1 MEHKRIKVIPKNPNP
16 LFKKWLKEWIEEAE
30 KKNKIKLSKIYER
43 ALNSLNKYPLTLFCG
58 HDCAIL
64 ECFGPKICQ
73 MLDEKLE
80 QHLNG
85 RLDLFQ
91 QKSYKEKISE
101 VQRREV
107 TKISELV
114 KSVEAAILTD
124 TTFACETTA
133 TLQLAASTML
143 DDIQEDDEIMEIS
156 AQNDDPLT
164 EDHRIDHCID
174 HHLDIENL
182 PPNDDV
188 EIPEELLSSSA
199 EEETEE
205 DSFQRLL
212 KKYDPEMAT
221 QKKQTTKKLTKKKE
235 NIIKRQKIDNSGVQN
250 DVVDL
255 SLSPKSSP
263 VLPLNNNSP
272 VSTLTKGGTRFKKHR
287 TFDSGRISH
296 LAGPSYASSPI
307 SKFLDVELINKS
319 PASPFIA
326 SNHFEDSFDRLV
338 AKNDFV
344 SPIIAKPISPI
355 KIGKKPATKKLK
367 TINEVLRD
375 VPATKSQFTV
385 IQSVPDDDED
395 EIKYTLID
403 EITPQ
408 DYNVLLL
415 VDIAETSG

>member
-1 MEHKRIKVIPKNPNP
+1 MEHRRIKVIPKNPNP

-30 KKNKIKLSKIYER
+30 TKNKIKLSKIYGR

-114 KSVEAAILTD
+114 KSIEAAILTD
-124 TTFACETTA
+124 TTFACDTTA
-133 TLQLAASTML
+133 QSAG
-143 DDIQEDDEIMEIS
+143 IQEDEEILEIS
-156 AQNDDPLT
+156 AQNDPSVT
-164 EDHRIDHCID
+164 EDHPLD
-174 HHLDIENL
+174 LDIENH
-182 PPNDDV
+182 PPFDDV

-205 DSFQRLL
+205 DSFKRLL

-221 QKKQTTKKLTKKKE
+221 QKKQTMKKLTKKKE
-235 NIIKRQKIDNSGVQN
+235 IVMKRQQIVNLNVQ
-250 DVVDL
+250 DAVDL
-255 SLSPKSSP
+255 SFSPKSSP
-263 VLPLNNNSP
+263 VLPIIINSP
-272 VSTLTKGGTRFKKHR
+272 VSTQSKGGTRFKKYR
-287 TFDSGRISH
+287 TFDSGRLSQ

-307 SKFLDVELINKS
+307 SKFLDVELTNKS

-326 SNHFEDSFDRLV
+326 SNNFEDSFDRLV
-338 AKNDFV
+338 EKNNFV
-344 SPIIAKPISPI
+344 SPIIAKPPSPI
-355 KIGKKPATKKLK
+355 KIGKKPTKTKLK
-367 TINEVLRD
+367 TINEVLRH
-375 VPATKSQFTV
+375 VPVTKALLAAT
-385 IQSVPDDDED
+385 QSAHEDDDD
-395 EIKYTLID
+395 EIKYTSVD
-403 EITPQ
+403 EIEPQ